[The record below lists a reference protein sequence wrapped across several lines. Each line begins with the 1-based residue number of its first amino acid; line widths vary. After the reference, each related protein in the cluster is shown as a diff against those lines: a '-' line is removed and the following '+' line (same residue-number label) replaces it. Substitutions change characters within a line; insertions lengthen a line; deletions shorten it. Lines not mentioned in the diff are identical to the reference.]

1 MNNKPV
7 HPGGF
12 GATNGFRQ
20 LGQTPVGLWG
30 AEAPPTHT
38 RPPATGLSSTPVTP
52 GEAAAKQRC
61 HEAAETAPVSLVKS
75 PAQGGPGAGERQIN
89 ARQTRAPFHVEKQS
103 RRPFSPLHVPTR
115 GSTCDPRGSC
125 ELAQGAGRGT
135 VRPGATLQ

>member
-52 GEAAAKQRC
+52 GEAAAEQRC
-61 HEAAETAPVSLVKS
+61 HEATETAPVSLVKA
-75 PAQGGPGAGERQIN
+75 PA
-89 ARQTRAPFHVEKQS
+89 
-103 RRPFSPLHVPTR
+103 
-115 GSTCDPRGSC
+115 
-125 ELAQGAGRGT
+125 AGRAGSRAAADKCEANT
-135 VRPGATLQ
+135 RSFPCGKAITATFLPAARTDTWEHVRPTGLL